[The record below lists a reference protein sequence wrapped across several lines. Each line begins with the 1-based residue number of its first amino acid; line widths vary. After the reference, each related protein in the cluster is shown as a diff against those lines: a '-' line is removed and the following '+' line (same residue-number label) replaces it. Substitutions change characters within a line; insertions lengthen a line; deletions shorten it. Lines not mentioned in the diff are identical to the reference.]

1 MHSKTHDDGVFLG
14 LVTFNALLLSSIH
27 HNDLLK
33 VFATCLVHTLTDH
46 LQPGVQC
53 EA

>member
-1 MHSKTHDDGVFLG
+1 MHCKTHDDGVFLG
-14 LVTFNALLLSSIH
+14 LVSFYALLLSSIH

-33 VFATCLVHTLTDH
+33 EFATCLVLTLTDH
-46 LQPGVQC
+46 FALRVQC